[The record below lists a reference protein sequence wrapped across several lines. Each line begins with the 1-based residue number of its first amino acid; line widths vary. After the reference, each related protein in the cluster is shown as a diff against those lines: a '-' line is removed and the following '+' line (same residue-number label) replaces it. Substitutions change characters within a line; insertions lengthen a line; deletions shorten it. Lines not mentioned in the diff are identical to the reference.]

1 VTKKTVIL
9 SIILSVVTR
18 LGLEAYAYDRAA
30 INFQSK
36 EDFMKKKEEGK
47 LCEIIDGKIDC
58 KRMRAI
64 ESKMRLNKKMGAKFI
79 KKKNN
84 FN

>member
-1 VTKKTVIL
+1 
-9 SIILSVVTR
+9 
-18 LGLEAYAYDRAA
+18 
-30 INFQSK
+30 
-36 EDFMKKKEEGK
+36 MKKKEEGK